1 MTLARFK
8 TENNQLETLIEEEYA
23 RLCGV
28 SMRLVGRNDVAEDI
42 VQNSFVN
49 FWERKQQH
57 GTIESEKGLLYVMV
71 RNESLNY
78 IRSQKREQQRHSTY
92 VSENSDNPLDDESI
106 FEKVLQEEIGTR
118 LDSAMEQ
125 LPPQT
130 QRIIKMSLMG
140 LANRDISNTLGIS
153 VNSVKTL
160 KYSAIKKLKEIF
172 QNC

>member
-1 MTLARFK
+1 MTLARFQS
-8 TENNQLETLIEEEYA
+8 ENKQLETLIEEEYA

-49 FWERKQQH
+49 LWERKKTV
-57 GTIESEKGLLYVMV
+57 GEIDSEKGLLYVMV

-78 IRSQKREQQRHSTY
+78 IRTQKREQLRHTTY
-92 VSENSDNPLDDESI
+92 VTENSDNPLDDESV

-118 LDSAMEQ
+118 LDSAMEL

-140 LANRDISNTLGIS
+140 LPNRDIASTLGIS

-160 KYSAIKKLKEIF
+160 KYSAIKKLKDIF
-172 QNC
+172 NS